1 MAHSKGPDS
10 QHTRLAVFDFDGPA
24 ALLELGF
31 IDADTET
38 APDRGRM
45 KAAQGMAKEQMKVMQ
60 KVAGPMAMPKS
71 HGGGLGF
78 AKK

>member
-1 MAHSKGPDS
+1 MAKRSKP
-10 QHTRLAVFDFDGPA
+10 
-24 ALLELGF
+24 
-31 IDADTET
+31 ET
-38 APDRGRM
+38 AMPAMDREWRARADLDALKQAHEIMADRGRM